1 MLAHRRRGPAA
12 SADGFSFAS
21 PAREAAG
28 AYDRWA
34 ERIKGKCNYFGRLED
49 VKYGAGAG
57 AWTRG
62 TTTSRCEDGASPEL
76 WQAGGR
82 RMVRSAECS
91 PVRIQEAEALAPAA
105 IARYRREMLDLV
117 KDVPE
122 NAYELSLIDMVETA
136 KTTKAVKVAE
146 EEEEE
151 QKNSKKKKKKKG
163 TRSMSRSASM
173 ETGGLLLKMFVPRVP
188 AALGGRRQ
196 SFSNPGGARAKV
208 SPTRARGDVGE
219 KGRVEGEWWSKEYG
233 EMVSSTS
240 SSNSNGSSSS
250 SGNSSGS
257 SIKSRII
264 GSCYPFVSHKSK
276 QMGFEE

>member
-1 MLAHRRRGPAA
+1 MPTHRRRGPAA
-12 SADGFSFAS
+12 GADEFSFAS
-21 PAREAAG
+21 PAREAAAG

-34 ERIKGKCNYFGRLED
+34 ERIRGKYNYFGRLED
-49 VKYGAGAG
+49 VKYGSPAG
-57 AWTRG
+57 AWARG
-62 TTTSRCEDGASPEL
+62 ATASRCEDEPSPEL
-76 WQAGGR
+76 WQAAGR
-82 RMVRSAECS
+82 RMVRSAEGS
-91 PVRIQEAEALAPAA
+91 PVRRQEAESPAA
-105 IARYRREMLDLV
+105 IARYRQEMLDLV

-122 NAYELSLIDMVETA
+122 NAYELSLIDMVDTA

-151 QKNSKKKKKKKG
+151 EEKNSKKMKKKKG

-196 SFSNPGGARAKV
+196 SFSNSGMRTKV
-208 SPTRARGDVGE
+208 SPTRARRDVGE
-219 KGRVEGEWWSKEYG
+219 KGRGEGEWWSKEYG
-233 EMVSSTS
+233 GMVSSTGS
-240 SSNSNGSSSS
+240 INSNGSSSS
-250 SGNSSGS
+250 SNSSGS